1 MPITW
6 GPAGSIYANIDI
18 NTLSPEQRAQFDA
31 TYGGGGAQAFGTG
44 RWAGDDGGTAQVGA
58 FANSSGVGGM
68 SAADL
73 AAARSTNGDQ
83 INQWAMPAAT
93 PAASAPA
100 VNSLQRAAEPAAA
113 GSSGSG
119 PSAPR
124 AAASAAPAAA
134 AAASGGGGGGGGV
147 ARPAEGAPSM
157 RSLRNAGTQSPAA
170 QIIEAPES
178 IRGGIGQR
186 IYPQYSSALAALQK
200 AVY

>member
-1 MPITW
+1 MAITW

-68 SAADL
+68 SAGDL
-73 AAARSTNGDQ
+73 AGARSTNGDQ

-93 PAASAPA
+93 PTASAPA
-100 VNSLQRAAEPAAA
+100 VNSLQRAAEP
-113 GSSGSG
+113 SSGSSAAA

-124 AAASAAPAAA
+124 AASAAPAAA
-134 AAASGGGGGGGGV
+134 AASGGGGGGGV